1 MSPLLPWA
9 ALVGVFTVHI
19 LLRTASFPVPSSMCN
34 LAISAFVLVIYQI
47 TQILSLDLP
56 RFGSGQIV
64 AGHPGGVRL
73 SKVICCRV
81 QKADVFTGKCLSL
94 HSKQPQKNVIKPAFT
109 SSPSV

>member
-9 ALVGVFTVHI
+9 ALVGAFTVYI

-34 LAISAFVLVIYQI
+34 LAILAFVLVIYQI

-56 RFGSGQIV
+56 RFGYGQRA
-64 AGHPGGVRL
+64 AGHRGGERL

-81 QKADVFTGKCLSL
+81 QKADIFTGKCLSL